1 MEYAVCVVGGGLGNT
16 RRGGADVN
24 TKYSGRDDFTS
35 RERYVMCD

>member
-1 MEYAVCVVGGGLGNT
+1 MMLNIVGGGLGNT

-35 RERYVMCD
+35 RER